1 MTKRATRSIPFHSLR
16 RLAPRAAIFGVTA
29 NMMLMAA
36 VQPGKTVVR
45 PKLAVAAARPGIY
58 ISRALLHGSGA
69 GMTVRLRFQGSRP
82 QIHDFF
88 LPNPPRWVL
97 DIHSAVKARGIE
109 QIQSQNPWFQQLRMA
124 QFQPSVVRMVLDLR
138 SPRVHPVWQVS
149 DHIIKVDFPVSGFH
163 ARPATLQPPV
173 LPPSEPVSL
182 LDRARAHAR
191 FAPHPPQPSLVSS
204 VNLPPPAGLRARPA
218 PWPALAPH
226 TAAVSAPPSVPPQP
240 APENALAAGPPE
252 TPASLIDFCRQ
263 MSQPATNFSGERIS
277 LHLKNA
283 SMADFFRI
291 IHKIDP
297 GLNVYV
303 DPNTQGLVT
312 MDADNIPWDQA
323 LEMVMRSHV
332 LGCEF
337 QGNLLRIAQLKT
349 LIAEQNERRDYELAH
364 ASQSP
369 VEVVLWHLKYRSAKN
384 ITQFLC
390 GTGGSGSKISSQ
402 TRLNAQKQV
411 STVETSTGACTND
424 VELMGMRGRLIPYHP
439 TVAMPQVIPGESV
452 QMQTQRKPATLMI
465 IAARDRIPKIEAVIN
480 QLDRHRPQV
489 QITARIVQTSRSF
502 ARQLGAQIGFL
513 TNNRTTTVGGVPSLG
528 SSPIGQGIPLNQNLP
543 AVATSGISILNA
555 TANYEIDAILTAS
568 ENRGLTHIISAPEV
582 ITQDNEAASIFQ
594 GVQFALQT
602 SNGLSGATNTMQN
615 ATLQLEVVP
624 RIAPNGKILMSV
636 VVLNQSID
644 SGLSFVGEPAV
655 DVQGATAHVL
665 IRNGSTLLIGGVMV
679 HNRQTNTAQVPLL
692 GYMPVVGNLFKQTQ
706 VTKSNQELLFF
717 ITPKILQ

>member
-1 MTKRATRSIPFHSLR
+1 M
-16 RLAPRAAIFGVTA
+16 
-29 NMMLMAA
+29 
-36 VQPGKTVVR
+36 
-45 PKLAVAAARPGIY
+45 
-58 ISRALLHGSGA
+58 
-69 GMTVRLRFQGSRP
+69 
-82 QIHDFF
+82 
-88 LPNPPRWVL
+88 
-97 DIHSAVKARGIE
+97 
-109 QIQSQNPWFQQLRMA
+109 
-124 QFQPSVVRMVLDLR
+124 
-138 SPRVHPVWQVS
+138 
-149 DHIIKVDFPVSGFH
+149 
-163 ARPATLQPPV
+163 
-173 LPPSEPVSL
+173 
-182 LDRARAHAR
+182 
-191 FAPHPPQPSLVSS
+191 
-204 VNLPPPAGLRARPA
+204 
-218 PWPALAPH
+218 
-226 TAAVSAPPSVPPQP
+226 
-240 APENALAAGPPE
+240 
-252 TPASLIDFCRQ
+252 IDFCRQ

-692 GYMPVVGNLFKQTQ
+692 GDMPVVGNLFKQTQ